1 MRRSPEE
8 LQSLVREY
16 HNNLSGVS
24 IPFWMEVPDFLD
36 ILDHFEQ
43 TQQTVEAEICLR
55 IALRMH
61 PDNAEILMRKVYR
74 LKNDGRWHD
83 AEALVNQIAD
93 QDNLDVQFFLAEKAL
108 SELRFFDANTIYEN
122 LIAREK
128 ENVAQEFGEQIEEQT
143 SLDDL
148 YLEIA
153 ELFLDYGSEVFA
165 KKFLQ
170 LLDKTSPLYPRVQL
184 LESEILMRYGTPFYG
199 IEQVEQVIDE
209 DPYNV
214 DAWVLRA
221 ELANDIKDYP
231 KCLEAAE
238 YALAISPKHPK
249 ALRMKAIAA
258 LGLEKWNT
266 VLKVYKIY
274 HDIEPND
281 YTMSLSVGE
290 IYLNRNKIP
299 QARTALQHAMK
310 NCASDNPDKQRISL
324 DLAMSYAMEGDIR
337 KAYVCVATLS
347 SLGVP
352 HDEMLLQ
359 AVRVAITY
367 GFLPFAAEL
376 LRMRNLEVPI
386 ADERNVQ
393 LAQLLHESQ
402 LHSDF
407 KTNWEELFQANFPA
421 ESEVQAYRAYA
432 AVKLQNKQVFI
443 DSFAAAL
450 QHQPSLLQQLFY
462 TDYKNIPL
470 HQISDLVVAEVF
482 NRNKHKQ

>member
-128 ENVAQEFGEQIEEQT
+128 ENVAQEFGEQLEEQT

-221 ELANDIKDYP
+221 ELANDLKDYP

-266 VLKVYKIY
+266 VLKVYKTY

-290 IYLNRNKIP
+290 IYLNHNKIP
-299 QARTALQHAMK
+299 QARAALQHAMK

-482 NRNKHKQ
+482 NRNKRT

>member
-128 ENVAQEFGEQIEEQT
+128 ENAAQEFGEQIEEQT

-266 VLKVYKIY
+266 VLKVYKTY

-299 QARTALQHAMK
+299 QARAALQHAMK

-432 AVKLQNKQVFI
+432 AVKLLNKKVFI

-482 NRNKHKQ
+482 NRNKRT

>member
-128 ENVAQEFGEQIEEQT
+128 ENVAQEFGEQLEEQT

-299 QARTALQHAMK
+299 QARAALQHAMK

-432 AVKLQNKQVFI
+432 AVKLLNKQVFI

-482 NRNKHKQ
+482 NRNKRT

>member
-43 TQQTVEAEICLR
+43 TQQTVETEICLR

-128 ENVAQEFGEQIEEQT
+128 ENVAQEFGEQLEEQT

-266 VLKVYKIY
+266 VLKVYKTY

-299 QARTALQHAMK
+299 QARAALQHAMK

-482 NRNKHKQ
+482 NRNKRT

>member
-221 ELANDIKDYP
+221 ELANDIKDYS

-266 VLKVYKIY
+266 VLKVYKTY

-299 QARTALQHAMK
+299 QARAALQHAMK

-359 AVRVAITY
+359 AVRIAITY

-432 AVKLQNKQVFI
+432 AVKLLNKQVFI

-482 NRNKHKQ
+482 NRNKRT

>member
-55 IALRMH
+55 VALRMH

-83 AEALVNQIAD
+83 AEALVNQIED

-128 ENVAQEFGEQIEEQT
+128 ENVAQEFGEQLEEQT

-221 ELANDIKDYP
+221 ELANDLKDYP

-266 VLKVYKIY
+266 VLKVYKTY

-290 IYLNRNKIP
+290 IYLNHNKIP
-299 QARTALQHAMK
+299 QARAALQHAMK

-482 NRNKHKQ
+482 NRNKRT

>member
-128 ENVAQEFGEQIEEQT
+128 ENVAQEFGEQQEEQT

-221 ELANDIKDYP
+221 ELANDIKDYS

-266 VLKVYKIY
+266 VLKVYKTY

-299 QARTALQHAMK
+299 QARAALQHAMK

-337 KAYVCVATLS
+337 KAYVCVATLA

-432 AVKLQNKQVFI
+432 AVKLLNKQVFI

-482 NRNKHKQ
+482 NRNKRT

>member
-221 ELANDIKDYP
+221 ELANDLKDYP

-266 VLKVYKIY
+266 VLKVYKTY

-299 QARTALQHAMK
+299 QARAALQHAMK

-367 GFLPFAAEL
+367 GFLPFAAEI

-432 AVKLQNKQVFI
+432 AVKLLNKQVFI

-450 QHQPSLLQQLFY
+450 QHQPSLLQQLFN

-482 NRNKHKQ
+482 NRNKRT

>member
-61 PDNAEILMRKVYR
+61 PNNAEILMRKVYR

-83 AEALVNQIAD
+83 AEALVNQIED

-128 ENVAQEFGEQIEEQT
+128 ENVAQEFGEQLEEQT

-266 VLKVYKIY
+266 VLKVYKTY

-299 QARTALQHAMK
+299 QARAALQHAMK

-402 LHSDF
+402 LHNDF

-432 AVKLQNKQVFI
+432 AVKLQNKQVFL

-470 HQISDLVVAEVF
+470 HQIADLVVAEVF
-482 NRNKHKQ
+482 SRNKRT

>member
-266 VLKVYKIY
+266 VLKVYKTY

-299 QARTALQHAMK
+299 QARIALQHAMK

-359 AVRVAITY
+359 AVRIAITY

-432 AVKLQNKQVFI
+432 AVKLLNKQVFI

-482 NRNKHKQ
+482 NRNKRT

>member
-266 VLKVYKIY
+266 VLKVYKTY

-299 QARTALQHAMK
+299 QARAALQHAMK
-310 NCASDNPDKQRISL
+310 NCASDNPDKQRIAL

-432 AVKLQNKQVFI
+432 AVKLLNKQVFI

-482 NRNKHKQ
+482 NRNKRT

>member
-128 ENVAQEFGEQIEEQT
+128 ENVAQEFGEQLEEQT

-148 YLEIA
+148 YLEIT

-266 VLKVYKIY
+266 VLKVYKTY

-299 QARTALQHAMK
+299 QARAALQHAMK

-482 NRNKHKQ
+482 NRNKRT

>member
-61 PDNAEILMRKVYR
+61 PNNAEILMRKVYR

-83 AEALVNQIAD
+83 AEALVNQIED

-266 VLKVYKIY
+266 VLKVYKTY

-299 QARTALQHAMK
+299 QARAALQHAMK

-432 AVKLQNKQVFI
+432 AVKLLNKQVFI

-482 NRNKHKQ
+482 NRNKRT

>member
-128 ENVAQEFGEQIEEQT
+128 ENVAQEFGEQLEEQT

-266 VLKVYKIY
+266 VLKVYKTY

-299 QARTALQHAMK
+299 QARAALQHAMK

-359 AVRVAITY
+359 AVRIAITY

-402 LHSDF
+402 LHNDF
-407 KTNWEELFQANFPA
+407 KTIWEELFQANFPA

-482 NRNKHKQ
+482 NRNKRT

>member
-83 AEALVNQIAD
+83 AEALVNQLAD

-128 ENVAQEFGEQIEEQT
+128 ENVAQEFGEQMEEQT
-143 SLDDL
+143 SLNDL

-170 LLDKTSPLYPRVQL
+170 LLDKSSPLYPRVQL

-266 VLKVYKIY
+266 VLKVYKTY

-299 QARTALQHAMK
+299 QARAALQHAMK
-310 NCASDNPDKQRISL
+310 NCASDNPDKQRIAL

-367 GFLPFAAEL
+367 GFLPFATEL

-432 AVKLQNKQVFI
+432 AVKLQNKQVFL

-470 HQISDLVVAEVF
+470 HQIADLVVAEVF
-482 NRNKHKQ
+482 SRNKRT